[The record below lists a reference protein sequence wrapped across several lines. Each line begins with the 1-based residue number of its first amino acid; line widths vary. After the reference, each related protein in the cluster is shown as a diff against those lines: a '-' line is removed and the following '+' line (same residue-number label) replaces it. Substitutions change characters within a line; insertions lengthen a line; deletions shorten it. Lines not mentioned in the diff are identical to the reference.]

1 MIKRI
6 EEVLSISLFPVENSL
21 TILLDILP
29 CYFSILISFFHLILL
44 TAHLYPQTI
53 LFTSPNPTTTY
64 LLLSQWNLTTFMA
77 TCRLAQKKEQGLQ
90 CLTMSFELRIWTL
103 PKTKQLC
110 KLFRSFYFWVS
121 DTQAELDGTLLRKNV
136 AAFRLYP
143 YISQNGPEF
152 QTLICGSGYSADPS
166 QYTEKTSRGLY
177 NFDQVFMACYALHLV
192 FSSQCVHT
200 GSTC

>member
-1 MIKRI
+1 MKRI
-6 EEVLSISLFPVENSL
+6 EEVLSISLFPMENSL
-21 TILLDILP
+21 TILLDISP

-44 TAHLYPQTI
+44 TMHLYPQTI

-77 TCRLAQKKEQGLQ
+77 TCWLVNQARKKKQGLQ

-103 PKTKQLC
+103 LKTKQLC

-121 DTQAELDGTLLRKNV
+121 DTQAKLDGTLLRKNV

-143 YISQNGPEF
+143 YISRNGPEF
-152 QTLICGSGYSADPS
+152 QTLIHGSGHSADPS
-166 QYTEKTSRGLY
+166 QYTEKISRVEEDSESDW
-177 NFDQVFMACYALHLV
+177 DQAE
-192 FSSQCVHT
+192 
-200 GSTC
+200 